1 LTDFSFFE
9 IRISTRNNPYDFQK
23 MNTNSKALASILIS
37 FVVATL
43 TISVAPN
50 IDSKGQSKAVSV
62 EKNSSAFRWGE
73 GEI

>member
-1 LTDFSFFE
+1 
-9 IRISTRNNPYDFQK
+9 
-23 MNTNSKALASILIS
+23 MNTKSKALASILIS

-50 IDSKGQSKAVSV
+50 IDSKGQSKAVSI
-62 EKNSSAFRWGE
+62 EKNSSAFHWGE

>member
-1 LTDFSFFE
+1 LSFFE
-9 IRISTRNNPYDFQK
+9 IRISTRNNPYDPLK
-23 MNTNSKALASILIS
+23 MNTKSKALASILIS

-50 IDSKGQSKAVSV
+50 IDSKGQSKAVLT
-62 EKNSSAFRWGE
+62 EKNTSAFHWGE